1 MTLRKIL
8 LASTA
13 LGAVAMLAGPAFAG
27 SPAATQNE
35 IDTLKTQME
44 MLQQKLNDLQVQTA
58 SDIKGLK
65 SSAPSSDAYVTV
77 KGHPSIVANDGS
89 FSAEFT
95 GRAHMD
101 VATASSDNGLKKYNN
116 GANFRRAEF
125 GVYGKVMHDWKY
137 GVGFQFGGSG
147 SEGSGALKEAFVS
160 YEGFKDLSLQIG
172 ALSIPQ
178 TLDYATSSNDITFI
192 ERAAA
197 ANMMISLGSDDG
209 RAGAGATYSD
219 GTVFGMLY
227 YMKSPVGT
235 DATISAENDSIA
247 SRFAVALHPFEG
259 SVLHLGASG
268 TYGMHIADKS
278 AVSHNTLSLGDR
290 PGIRVDN
297 IKYIDTGDIT
307 NVESAKYYGPE
318 VAFATGPFR
327 VQGEYYKYDIARK
340 NGLSDISLNAW
351 YTQASYVL
359 TGEAYKYKSSSA
371 AFGGIKPANPVGKG
385 GFGAWEIAAR
395 YGQSDLNDLG
405 AGINGGKEKLT
416 TVGLNWYPNDNI
428 RFMLNYIHGEEGV
441 STGGGKVTAPGNLDI
456 VALRTQFAF

>member
-13 LGAVAMLAGPAFAG
+13 LGAAAVLAGPAFAG
-27 SPAATQNE
+27 SAAATQNE

-44 MLQQKLNDLQVQTA
+44 MLQQKLNDLQIQTA
-58 SDIKGLK
+58 NDINGLK
-65 SSAPSSDAYVTV
+65 SAAPASDAFVTV
-77 KGHPSIVANDGS
+77 KGHPSIVANDGN
-89 FSAEFT
+89 FTAEFT
-95 GRAHMD
+95 GRAHFD
-101 VATASSDNGLKKYNN
+101 VATASTDNGLTKYNN

-125 GVYGKVMHDWKY
+125 GVYGKIMKDWGY

-147 SEGSGALKEAFVS
+147 HEGSGALKEAFVS
-160 YEGFKDLSLQIG
+160 YNGFEDLSLQIG

-209 RAGAGATYSD
+209 RAGAGATYSN

-227 YMKSPVGT
+227 YMKSPVDTNAGT
-235 DATISAENDSIA
+235 AAENDSIA
-247 SRFAVALHPFEG
+247 GRFAVALHPFDG

-268 TYGMHIADKS
+268 TYGLHTYK
-278 AVSHNTLSLGDR
+278 NELKLGDR
-290 PGIRVDN
+290 PGIRVDD
-297 IKYIDTGDIT
+297 IKYIDTGTIS

-318 VAFATGPFR
+318 VAFASGPFR
-327 VQGEYYKYDIARK
+327 VQGEYYMYDISRK
-340 NGLSDISLNAW
+340 LGLSDVNLDAW
-351 YTQASYVL
+351 YVQASYVL
-359 TGEAYKYKSSSA
+359 TGESYKYKSKSA

-395 YGQSDLNDLG
+395 YGESDLNDVA

-416 TVGLNWYPNDNI
+416 TVGLNWYPNSNI
-428 RFMLNYIHGEEGV
+428 RFMLNYIHGDET
-441 STGGGKVTAPGNLDI
+441 TGPATVTADGNIDV

>member
-13 LGAVAMLAGPAFAG
+13 LGAAAVLAGPAFAG
-27 SPAATQNE
+27 SAAATQNE
-35 IDTLKTQME
+35 INTLKTQME
-44 MLQQKLNDLQVQTA
+44 MLQQKLNDLQIQTA
-58 SDIKGLK
+58 SDIKDLK
-65 SSAPSSDAYVTV
+65 SSAPASDAHVTL

-95 GRAHMD
+95 GRAHFDM
-101 VATASSDNGLKKYNN
+101 ASASTDNGLQKYNE

-125 GVYGKVMHDWKY
+125 GVYGKIMNDWKY
-137 GVGFQFGGSG
+137 GVAFQFGGSG
-147 SEGSGALKEAFVS
+147 KDGAGNLKEAFVA
-160 YEGFKDLSLQIG
+160 YNGFKNLSLQIG

-209 RAGAGATYSD
+209 RAGVGATYAND
-219 GTVFGMLY
+219 GIFAMLY

-235 DATISAENDSIA
+235 DATVAAEADSVA
-247 SRFAVALHPFEG
+247 GRFAVALHPFEN
-259 SVLHLGASG
+259 SVLHLGVSG
-268 TYGMHIADKS
+268 TYAMHVVNS
-278 AVSHNTLSLGDR
+278 TLSLGDR

-297 IKYIDTGDIT
+297 IKYINTGNIT
-307 NVESAKYYGPE
+307 TVDNAKYYGPE

-327 VQGEYYKYDIARK
+327 VQGEYYKYDISRAVGGDV
-340 NGLSDISLNAW
+340 NLDSW
-351 YTQASYVL
+351 YAQASYVL
-359 TGEAYKYKSSSA
+359 TGESYKYKGGSA
-371 AFGGIKPANPVGKG
+371 SFGGIKPANPVGKG

-395 YGQSDLNDLG
+395 YGDSDLRDLG
-405 AGINGGKEKLT
+405 AGVDGGHEKLT
-416 TVGLNWYPNDNI
+416 TVGLNWYPNNNI
-428 RFMLNYIHGEEGV
+428 RFMLNYIHGQETAGI
-441 STGGGKVTAPGNLDI
+441 GNAGAVTANGNVDI